1 MDIKKVALAL
11 VISLLPIQA
20 HAVQDGI
27 DAKSNPNVVS
37 VFISNGG
44 NLMRVCTGVYIKERI
59 IATASHCIKKDFE
72 YYVSN
77 TGVDLS
83 ESPTRTKI
91 ASFAIPAPEL
101 AFTPWNNTYPGRE
114 QDIAFLFTEKP
125 LSGNPLT
132 IASREMVNSLK
143 SDGSTVVAYGYGYTA
158 YKTPNTGIPYSYTL
172 KARHRDVRSGLDS
185 ERYMSAV
192 GIKGATC
199 PGDSGGP
206 ILSGNY
212 LVGIVFGGGTWTCHN
227 GTIHIGT
234 WSTEATLVWPY
245 EEYLEREYKAFLDSQ
260 KPKPIIKK
268 RKWRR

>member
-1 MDIKKVALAL
+1 MAIKKVALAL
-11 VISLLPIQA
+11 VISLLPVQA
-20 HAVQDGI
+20 HAVQDGAV
-27 DAKSNPNVVS
+27 AKGNPNVVS
-37 VFISNGG
+37 LFALQNGTFVY
-44 NLMRVCTGVYIKERI
+44 RCTGAYIRERI
-59 IATASHCIKKDFE
+59 IATASHCIDKNSQI
-72 YYVSN
+72 YVSD
-77 TGVDLS
+77 TGVDVS
-83 ESPTRTKI
+83 ESPTRTPI
-91 ASFAIPAPEL
+91 LSFAIPNPEL
-101 AFTPWNNTYPGRE
+101 APWNNTYPGRE

-132 IASREMVNSLK
+132 IASRQMVNSLK
-143 SDGSTVVAYGYGYTA
+143 SDGATVVAYGYGNTA
-158 YKTPNTGIPYSYTL
+158 YRTPSTGMPYSYTL
-172 KARHRDVRSGLDS
+172 LARHRDVRSGLDS

-227 GTIHIGT
+227 GTIHVGT